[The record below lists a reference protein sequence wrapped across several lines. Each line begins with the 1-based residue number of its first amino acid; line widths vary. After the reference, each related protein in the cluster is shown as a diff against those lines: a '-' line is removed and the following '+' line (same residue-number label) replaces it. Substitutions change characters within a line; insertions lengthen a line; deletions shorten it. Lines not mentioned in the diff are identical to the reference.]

1 MPSGHARERVL
12 AWTLIGAA
20 ALVAVVATADAWR
33 RVGNITPGFNLMA
46 NLLIGVGDRG
56 GVEPLGQIRA
66 VDGQPVRTHAELRA
80 LVEARPAGT
89 VFRYA
94 IERDGQL
101 GEKAFASRR
110 VTLGD
115 FKYFLIDS
123 LLPGLL
129 TLMIAAA
136 VTVLRPDAAEGRL
149 FLGFCPLASLEAL
162 LWTDFNTTHRF
173 VRPYL
178 VLWALMPAVVTHLA
192 LTFPERRAI
201 VRRRPWIVW
210 PPYAASAVLA
220 VLLQSGFL
228 HAARRVAEITAVYWG
243 LSLLALVLSL
253 AWTGVTGPG
262 PLVRQR
268 ARVLLVGFAAG
279 YLIPISATVVEILG
293 RVSVPY
299 LALAWKLPFIFPLT
313 VAYAIVRYQLFD
325 IRTVLRAG
333 AVYSGVTAF
342 VAVAYV
348 AVLTVVNLVLVWIDA
363 GSRPLVSAVITASVV
378 VLLFNPLYGRLKAM
392 IDRLFFRDRY
402 DAQRALERLVDAMT
416 TARELP
422 RIAGLIRDTV
432 DEVFRPSAVA
442 LFVSEEGRA
451 GYRAVPG
458 SGAGEL
464 PGESA
469 LVGCLVRE
477 RRPLTRVWLRDDPA
491 VSEER
496 AACLREL
503 DAFGA
508 EVVAPVLFREHLIGL
523 LAAGSR
529 RGGAPY
535 TTEDLRFLRL
545 LVNQSAVALENA
557 RAYSALEVALRRV
570 ELLESIR
577 TSLSKF
583 VPRTVQDLIE
593 QSPQAPELAKQEA
606 DVSVLFVDL
615 VGYTRLS
622 ERLHAAEVNQVVE
635 RCFGA
640 FLDEII
646 ERGGD
651 VNETA
656 GDGLMVIFKDADPAR
671 HACAAV
677 LTALGILRRAREI
690 SAEPGMPST
699 VALHLGVNSGLAAVG
714 ATKIQ
719 GRASARWT
727 YTASGPVTNVAARL
741 AGLGTADTVLIGPE
755 TRRRLGDGFRPRDLG
770 EHHLKNVDMP
780 VRVFGLSPEEPGPV
794 PAALRL
800 A

>member
-1 MPSGHARERVL
+1 MPSVHARKRVL
-12 AWTLIGAA
+12 AWTLIGVA
-20 ALVAVVATADAWR
+20 ALVAVVATADAWQ
-33 RVGNITPGFNLMA
+33 RVGSITPGFNLMA
-46 NLLIGVGDRG
+46 SLQIGVGDRG
-56 GVEPLGQIRA
+56 GVEPFGQILA

-80 LVEARPAGT
+80 LVEAHPAGT
-89 VFRYA
+89 VFRYTIA
-94 IERDGQL
+94 RDGRS
-101 GEKAFASRR
+101 EERAVPSRR

-115 FKYFLIDS
+115 FKHFLIDS

-129 TLMIAAA
+129 ILMIASAL
-136 VTVLRPDAAEGRL
+136 TVLRPEAAESRL
-149 FLGFCPLASLEAL
+149 FLGFCLLSSLESL
-162 LWTDFNTTHRF
+162 LWTDFNTIHRF
-173 VRPYL
+173 ARLYL
-178 VLWALMPAVVTHLA
+178 ALWALTPAVFTHLA

-201 VRRRPWIVW
+201 ARRRPWIVW
-210 PPYAASAVLA
+210 PPYAASVVLA
-220 VLLQSGFL
+220 VVLQFL
-228 HAARRVAEITAVYWG
+228 FLDQALRVAEITAMYWG
-243 LSLLALVLSL
+243 LSLLALLLSL
-253 AWTGVTGPG
+253 AWTGVLGPG

-279 YLIPISATVVEILG
+279 YLIPVTATVVEIVS
-293 RVSVPY
+293 RISVPY
-299 LALAWKLPFIFPLT
+299 LAAFWMLTFVFPLA

-333 AVYSGVTAF
+333 AVYSGVTAL
-342 VAVAYV
+342 VVVAYV
-348 AVLTVVNLVLVWIDA
+348 AVLTVVNLVLAGIDE
-363 GSRPLVSAVITASVV
+363 GSRPLVSAAITASVV

-432 DEVFRPSAVA
+432 GEVFRPNAVA

-451 GYRAVPG
+451 GYRAMLGPA
-458 SGAGEL
+458 AGEL
-464 PGESA
+464 LGESA
-469 LVGCLVRE
+469 LVRCLVRE

-496 AACLREL
+496 GACVREL
-503 DAFGA
+503 DALGA
-508 EVVAPVLFREHLIGL
+508 EVVAPVLFRERLIGL
-523 LAAGSR
+523 LAAGPR

-557 RAYSALEVALRRV
+557 RAYSALQVALRRV

-615 VGYTRLS
+615 MGYTRLS
-622 ERLHAAEVNQVVE
+622 ERLDATEVNQVVE

-646 ERGGD
+646 DRGGD

-656 GDGLMVIFKDADPAR
+656 GDGLMVIFKDPDPAR
-671 HACAAV
+671 HARAAV

-690 SAEPGMPST
+690 SAEPSMPAT
-699 VALHLGVNSGLAAVG
+699 VALRLGVNSGPAAVG

-719 GRASARWT
+719 GRAGARWT
-727 YTASGPVTNVAARL
+727 YTASGPVTNIAARL
-741 AGLGTADTVLIGPE
+741 AALGLADTVLIGPE
-755 TRRRLGDGFRPRDLG
+755 TRRRLDDNFHPRDLG
-770 EHHLKNVDMP
+770 EHHLKNVDAP
-780 VRVFGLSPEEPGPV
+780 VRVFGLGHEEPS
-794 PAALRL
+794 PASALRL